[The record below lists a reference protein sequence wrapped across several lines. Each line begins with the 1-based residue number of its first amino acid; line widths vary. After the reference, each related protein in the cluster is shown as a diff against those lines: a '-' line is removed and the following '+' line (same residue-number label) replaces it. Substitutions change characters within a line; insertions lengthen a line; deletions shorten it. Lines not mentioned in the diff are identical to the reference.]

1 MRCPRK
7 MMTMSVGLA
16 AAVAL
21 LVAMPAFAAE
31 TEKRGMPQL
40 DLATFPALLIWLGIT
55 FVVLYIVMAS
65 VGLPRVGGI
74 IAARRARIDGDLD
87 KAAQM
92 KREAEAVIAAY
103 DKALAEARMQAQ
115 ITLRETSEQLNAR
128 AAERQRKIAEELAQE
143 TAAAARRIDAAKRE
157 ALGSLREVAIDVT
170 RAAAQKLTGAEL
182 DAGRAA
188 AAVDQAMRE
197 RG

>member
-1 MRCPRK
+1 
-7 MMTMSVGLA
+7 
-16 AAVAL
+16 
-21 LVAMPAFAAE
+21 PAFAAE
-31 TEKRGMPQL
+31 TEQRGMPQL

-103 DKALAEARMQAQ
+103 DKALAE
-115 ITLRETSEQLNAR
+115 
-128 AAERQRKIAEELAQE
+128 ELAQE
-143 TAAAARRIDAAKRE
+143 TAAAERRIDAAKRE

-182 DAGRAA
+182 DAAR
-188 AAVDQAMRE
+188 
-197 RG
+197 

>member
-1 MRCPRK
+1 
-7 MMTMSVGLA
+7 MMTMSRGLA
-16 AAVAL
+16 AAFAL
-21 LVAMPAFAAE
+21 LVATPAFAAE
-31 TEKRGMPQL
+31 TEQRGMPQL

-143 TAAAARRIDAAKRE
+143 TAAAERRIDAAKRE

-182 DAGRAA
+182 DQARAA

>member
-1 MRCPRK
+1 
-7 MMTMSVGLA
+7 MMTMSRGLA
-16 AAVAL
+16 AALAL
-21 LVAMPAFAAE
+21 LVVTPAFAAE

-143 TAAAARRIDAAKRE
+143 TAAAERRIDAAKRE

-182 DAGRAA
+182 DAARAA